1 MQMKIYTIFVFI
13 VTAAL
18 LLPFPLP
25 AQGTWELVHPG
36 FNGALTDLCFVDEWE
51 GWVVDRFVFNTGL
64 IYHTTDGGFTWEVQE
79 DPSNQRLYSVFF
91 LDHKTGWAGGSD
103 GDILHTIDGGE
114 EWILQDAGCE
124 HVVER
129 IFFLN
134 ENLGWAV
141 GGDLSPTDYRFIVA
155 TQDGGD
161 NWETQMYG
169 SSIGGGS
176 FHCVAFADSNIGIA
190 GGRINQIF
198 RTENGGEDWYPIP
211 TDSIICL
218 MFGISYLGN
227 GVFCGVGLAV
237 DNNYNDT
244 LASVKSDDYGLTW
257 RRTVIDT
264 LYDDN
269 SFYDVSFADSLYGL
283 AVAGDGMTFRTENGG
298 ETWQY
303 IESISNYSILSV
315 SHPKPYVGWT
325 NESYGGIYRYL
336 DTSLTPPIDIE
347 NLCITIIDSIVS
359 LNWEQISEDILGN
372 TISNVEYQIHRSD
385 FPYFIPDSLTLMEIV
400 SDTVYIDSTV
410 NVYSDDNYFYRIVCA
425 R

>member
-25 AQGTWELVHPG
+25 AQGYWELVYDDLYG
-36 FNGALTDLCFVDEWE
+36 FLSDLCFVDEWE
-51 GWVVDRFVFNTGL
+51 GWVVDWSIFTSGL

-79 DPSNQRLYSVFF
+79 DPSNQGLYSVFF
-91 LDHKTGWAGGSD
+91 LDHKTGWAGGLD

-114 EWILQDAGCE
+114 EWVLQDAGYD

-198 RTENGGEDWYPIP
+198 RTENGGEDWYSIP
-211 TDSIICL
+211 TDSIIFKI
-218 MFGISYLGN
+218 FGLSYLGN
-227 GVFCGVGLAV
+227 GEFCGVGLAV

-244 LASVKSDDYGLTW
+244 LAVVKSYDYGLTW
-257 RRTVIDT
+257 HRTVIDT
-264 LYDDN
+264 LYEN
-269 SFYDVSFADSLYGL
+269 NYFCDVSFADSLYGL
-283 AVAGDGMTFRTENGG
+283 AVAKEGRTFRTDNGG
-298 ETWQY
+298 ESWQY
-303 IESISNYSILSV
+303 IESISNYYLTSV
-315 SHPKPYVGWT
+315 SYPKPYVGWT
-325 NESYGGIYRYL
+325 KETYSGIYRYL
-336 DTSLTPPIDIE
+336 DTSLTPPAEIDELTIDIVRDQVCLSWPPAE
-347 NLCITIIDSIVS
+347 DIFGN
-359 LNWEQISEDILGN
+359 QISGCEFKIYREGD
-372 TISNVEYQIHRSD
+372 
-385 FPYFIPDSLTLMEIV
+385 PYFTPDSANLIGITT
-400 SDTVYIDSTV
+400 DTVYVDSGII
-410 NVYSDDNYFYRIVCA
+410 NSSEYFYRIVTC